1 MKWILFWDVRILAYA
16 YCWESQI
23 QMSVQSVGKKSCI
36 TMKQTGTLT
45 KLSLLHSISRVFKTT
60 NFHFIQELNFCI
72 RWSTDHFS
80 KHRYVAIRTLEIF
93 ILAHSGWYI
102 SCSIKKN
109 IQESIALNVYPGN
122 KLFICFSWQDEIESW
137 NKFPWKNKRDWQG
150 FTCIKRTIII
160 LWLLLKSYLNTMGF
174 MIPSFLLNSWNNGFC
189 VCFFNLC

>member
-1 MKWILFWDVRILAYA
+1 MKWILFWDVRILAYS

-72 RWSTDHFS
+72 RWSTEHFS

-93 ILAHSGWYI
+93 ILAYSGWYI
-102 SCSIKKN
+102 SCSMKKN
-109 IQESIALNVYPGN
+109 IQESIALNVYPGT

-137 NKFPWKNKRDWQG
+137 NFREKISEIGRGSPVLNV
-150 FTCIKRTIII
+150 
-160 LWLLLKSYLNTMGF
+160 LSSSYG
-174 MIPSFLLNSWNNGFC
+174 C
-189 VCFFNLC
+189 C